1 MILTILI
8 SSLILATGVYS
19 QCTIS
24 YPIRLSA
31 FEENLVYSDSGCNN
45 YDLI

>member
-1 MILTILI
+1 MILAILI

-19 QCTIS
+19 QCTVS

-31 FEENLVYSDSGCNN
+31 FEENFVYSDSGCNN
-45 YDLI
+45 YGLI